1 MSSPPRRERGQSMV
15 EFALVAMVAF
25 VVLFGIIDFSLLFA
39 GKITST
45 NAARNAVRFA
55 ATHPTAWSSSAS
67 PPPDTIQ
74 GRLLS
79 AAIPAVIVN
88 DDAHITLSYVLP
100 GPGAGVTCG
109 QYSAATSSFQ
119 PASGYTQATC
129 VQPGSLIRIHVR
141 YVYTFAT
148 PLNAMIGR
156 TSNSVTIDG
165 DAAEL
170 EER

>member
-1 MSSPPRRERGQSMV
+1 PGHAVRQRAWRQPEFADRRRPADSERKLTAERRLHPVQQLPGAQSAHPVGMSSPPRRERGQSMV

-88 DDAHITLSYVLP
+88 DDA
-100 GPGAGVTCG
+100 
-109 QYSAATSSFQ
+109 
-119 PASGYTQATC
+119 
-129 VQPGSLIRIHVR
+129 
-141 YVYTFAT
+141 
-148 PLNAMIGR
+148 
-156 TSNSVTIDG
+156 
-165 DAAEL
+165 
-170 EER
+170 